1 MHFRKWSNI
10 NGQMVKHGQKWSN
23 INGQMVK
30 HGQKWSKMVK
40 MVKHGQKWS
49 NMVKMV
55 KHTTN
60 EVFDINRSAAFLKH
74 DGVCNRTF
82 LDF

>member
-1 MHFRKWSNI
+1 MVKHKWSN
-10 NGQMVKHGQKWSN
+10 GQTWSKMVKHKWSN
-23 INGQMVK
+23 GQT
-30 HGQKWSKMVK
+30 WSKMVK